1 MSKLGKKQ
9 KRRKKLNRNI
19 SFTPYKR
26 LNHNGSMSH
35 PLSLFRVDSVF
46 RIQSASFTFRLRQR
60 FSLSITFALIQSSRW
75 PSTMAWSAAAD
86 RSTRPCRAC
95 ARCSATLTLVVLPV
109 SPMYAASQSWQWM
122 AAAPRFWPISE
133 ACASTVPNCHSR
145 WTLNHEKKMIGHIL
159 LLARRTISFFLI

>member
-1 MSKLGKKQ
+1 MIMSENDRDQRKKL
-9 KRRKKLNRNI
+9 KRRKKLNRNN

-75 PSTMAWSAAAD
+75 PSTIAWSAAAD

-95 ARCSATLTLVVLPV
+95 ARCSATLTFVVLPV
-109 SPMYAASQSWQWM
+109 SPMYGF
-122 AAAPRFWPISE
+122 P
-133 ACASTVPNCHSR
+133 T
-145 WTLNHEKKMIGHIL
+145 TY
-159 LLARRTISFFLI
+159 ARMLESSSKTYAR